1 MKSLICLLFMV
12 GLAADTALA
21 DQFRIREKKDREAYD
36 LPYAKVRVLKGK
48 EPKFEGRTDKYGRIT
63 VKLSKGSY
71 LAEVTHGN
79 TTKSVAI
86 TIDDRDTLTTVYLQ

>member
-1 MKSLICLLFMV
+1 MKILICLLFMV
-12 GLAADTALA
+12 GLATDTPLA

-71 LAEVTHGN
+71 IAEVNNGN
-79 TTKSVAI
+79 ATRSVAI
-86 TIDDRDTLTTVYLQ
+86 TIDDEDTLKTVYLQ

>member
-1 MKSLICLLFMV
+1 MKSLICLLAMI

-21 DQFRIREKKDREAYD
+21 DQFRIREKKDREGYD

-48 EPKFEGRTDKYGRIT
+48 EPIFEGRTDKYGRIT

-71 LAEVTHGN
+71 IAEVTNGS

-86 TIDDRDTLTTVYLQ
+86 TIDDQDALKTVYLQ

>member
-21 DQFRIREKKDREAYD
+21 DQFRIREKKDRDAYD
-36 LPYAKVRVLKGK
+36 MPFAKVRVLKGK

-63 VKLSKGSY
+63 VKLPRGSY
-71 LAEVTHGN
+71 IAEVTVGN

-86 TIDDRDTLTTVYLQ
+86 TIDDQDTLKTIYLE